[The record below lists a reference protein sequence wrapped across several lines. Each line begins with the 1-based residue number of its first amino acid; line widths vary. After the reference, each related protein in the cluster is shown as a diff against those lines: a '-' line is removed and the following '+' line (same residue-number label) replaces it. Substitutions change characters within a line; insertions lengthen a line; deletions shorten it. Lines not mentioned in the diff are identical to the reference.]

1 MSSFVTKG
9 SLYQTAAKR
18 MKAKICL
25 VGEPAVGKTSLVRRF
40 VLDLFDD
47 SYIATMGAKVMKK
60 DVGILDDTYGN
71 MLVNLVIW
79 DIMGDKSFRQLYKE
93 AFFQG
98 AQGLLAVCDVTR
110 KPTLTELGTWI
121 EDVARVA
128 GDIPIQ
134 VLANKVDLKSDVGL
148 NADDLRRFDDTF
160 QSNHMFT
167 SAKTGENVESAF
179 QNIARTIINKR
190 VSVSSAGVI

>member
-1 MSSFVTKG
+1 
-9 SLYQTAAKR
+9 

-60 DVGILDDTYGN
+60 DVGVLDDTYGN

-110 KPTLTELGTWI
+110 KATLTELSTWI
-121 EDVARVA
+121 DDVSRVA
-128 GDIPIQ
+128 GDVPIRI
-134 VLANKVDLKSDVGL
+134 LANKIDLKSDIEL
-148 NADDLRRFDDTF
+148 NEDDLRKFNEKF
-160 QSNHMFT
+160 QSSHLFT

-179 QNIARTIINKR
+179 ENIARTIIDRR
-190 VSVSSAGVI
+190 VSVSTAGVI

>member
-1 MSSFVTKG
+1 
-9 SLYQTAAKR
+9 

-71 MLVNLVIW
+71 MLVNLLIW

-121 EDVARVA
+121 KDVARVA

-134 VLANKVDLKSDVGL
+134 VLANKVDLKSDIGL
-148 NADDLRRFDDTF
+148 NTDDLRRFDDTF

-179 QNIARTIINKR
+179 ENIARTIINRR
-190 VSVSSAGVI
+190 VSVSSADVI